1 MKTNLKQ
8 ILSYISIAIL
18 TYSGIC
24 EAYILNHDTIDIF
37 QVKGFSIILMGSI
50 MYSYG
55 LNTKKKL
62 ISIISYIITI
72 IVYIYSINLIL
83 TLANTVNSYVEM
95 DDMSIFLAKIG
106 NGTYIYILSAIL
118 FLINIFIPSSKENT
132 LNNSNQTE
140 LTEKLGIE
148 ENKTIQD
155 DNYIFCKYIYGFKE
169 LKSYTDGAIKINND
183 NSISIIVIGENNQ
196 TQEKKIYYNEIKNIN
211 IKSSVVI
218 TENSPKTNDNTL
230 ANTLLAS
237 AIIGGTMA
245 PLAANFLSNQMNEYS
260 KISEKVIY
268 EIIIEINTGL
278 VMIQTKLN
286 PQKFISKIRLNTQ
299 VYQN

>member
-1 MKTNLKQ
+1 
-8 ILSYISIAIL
+8 
-18 TYSGIC
+18 
-24 EAYILNHDTIDIF
+24 
-37 QVKGFSIILMGSI
+37 
-50 MYSYG
+50 
-55 LNTKKKL
+55 
-62 ISIISYIITI
+62 
-72 IVYIYSINLIL
+72 
-83 TLANTVNSYVEM
+83 M

-118 FLINIFIPSSKENT
+118 FLINIFIPSPKENS
-132 LNNSNQTE
+132 LNNSNQTA
-140 LTEKLGIE
+140 LINKLGIE
-148 ENKTIQD
+148 ENKNIQD
-155 DNYIFCKYIYGFKE
+155 DSYIFCKYIYGIEE

-196 TQEKKIYYNEIKNIN
+196 VQEKKIYYNEIKNIN

-245 PLAANFLSNQMNEYS
+245 PLAANFLSNQMDEYS
-260 KISEKVIY
+260 KISDKVIY
-268 EIIIEINTGL
+268 KIIIEINTGL

-299 VYQN
+299 VY